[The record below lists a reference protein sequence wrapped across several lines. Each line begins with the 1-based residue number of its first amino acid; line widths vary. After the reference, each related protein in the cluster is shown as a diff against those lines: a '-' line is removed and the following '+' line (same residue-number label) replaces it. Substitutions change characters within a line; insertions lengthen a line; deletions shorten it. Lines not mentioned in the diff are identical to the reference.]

1 MLAITVKVLDQS
13 PNSSLVL
20 LEPLLIQGS
29 CSGCLKNC
37 GQRRGVTAK
46 LPGSYSST
54 IGLSLTL
61 HNQMIL
67 LTHSLLF
74 PLLGFVA
81 GGSLAH
87 WIAAGEPAV
96 IMGAF
101 VGLIVGI
108 KFCKQQTLERL
119 NISEIEDE

>member
-1 MLAITVKVLDQS
+1 MLATTAKVLDQS
-13 PNSSLVL
+13 PDSALVL
-20 LEPLLIQGS
+20 LEPLIRDGCSS
-29 CSGCLKNC
+29 CHKKCV
-37 GQRRGVTAK
+37 QQRGVTAR